1 MSLSLSII
9 IPAYNEEAC
18 MADSLGEIHRFAL
31 AYPGRAEI
39 LVVDDGSTDASPA
52 IVESM
57 QARLETPEVPLHLI
71 RHSVNRGKG
80 ASVRT
85 GFFRATGDVVMF
97 TDADLSAP
105 MTEAEHLIR
114 PIADDQCDV
123 VVGSRAIDPTRII
136 RPQGVIRRYAG
147 RLFNMATRSIT
158 GVTIRDTQ
166 CGFKAF
172 RRDAAVPIFARQRLE
187 RFAFDVELL
196 YLADRFGLRVKE
208 VAVRWSHVEYSTVST
223 FRDGRRM
230 FFDLCRIRWNDWTG
244 RYRRPADPPT
254 ADEFPDD

>member
-1 MSLSLSII
+1 MNLSLSII

-31 AYPGRAEI
+31 AYPGSAEI
-39 LVVDDGSTDASPA
+39 LVVDDGSTDATPA
-52 IVESM
+52 IVESTR
-57 QARLETPEVPLHLI
+57 ARLDSPDVPLHLV
-71 RHSVNRGKG
+71 RHPVNRGKG

-105 MTEAEHLIR
+105 MAEAEHLIR
-114 PIADDQCDV
+114 PIADDQYDV

-136 RPQGVIRRYAG
+136 RPQGMIRRHTG
-147 RLFNMATRSIT
+147 RLFSLAVRSIT

-172 RRDAAVPIFARQRLE
+172 RRDAAVPIFARQRLD

-196 YLADRFGLRVKE
+196 YLAARYGLRVKE
-208 VAVRWSHVEYSTVST
+208 VPVRWSHVEHSSVST
-223 FRDGRRM
+223 FRDGRKM
-230 FFDLCRIRWNDWTG
+230 VFDLCRIRWNDWIG
-244 RYRRPADPPT
+244 RYRAPADPPT
-254 ADEFPDD
+254 ADEFPND